1 MPDREIKILCTR
13 PVDNSLTQKALTQHI
28 RLDTLSFIATEP
40 IQTIEVQQEIEQAA
54 LQVATVIFTSM
65 NAVEAVT
72 DTLDGHVPEWQIYCI
87 GHTTK
92 QLVETYFGTG
102 TVTGSADS
110 AAELADLII
119 ENNDAE
125 EVIFFCGNKRRDDL
139 LNKLQDE
146 NIIVNEIVVYLTKD
160 IQHRVAERYDA
171 ILFFSPSAAES
182 FFKINNPVPEC
193 ILFAIGNTTR
203 KTIEQFCENKIIV
216 SKSPG
221 KDMLVEQ
228 ALTYFNQ

>member
-1 MPDREIKILCTR
+1 MPDHEIKILCTR
-13 PVDNSLTQKALTQHI
+13 PIDYSLTQKAIAQHI
-28 RLDTLSFIATEP
+28 RLDIRSFIETEP

-72 DTLDGHVPEWQIYCI
+72 NMLDGHVPEWQIYCI

-92 QLVETYFGTG
+92 QLVENYFGAG
-102 TVTGSADS
+102 TVTGSSDN

-119 ENNDAE
+119 ENNDTE
-125 EVIFFCGNKRRDDL
+125 EVIFFCGNKRRDEL

-146 NIIVNEIVVYLTKD
+146 NIFVNEIVVYLTKN
-160 IQHRVAERYDA
+160 IQHRIAEKYDA
-171 ILFFSPSAAES
+171 ILFFSPSAVES
-182 FFKINNPVPEC
+182 FFKINKPVPDC

-203 KTIEQFCENKIIV
+203 KTIEQFCENKISV

-228 ALTYFNQ
+228 ALTYFNS